1 MMMDSLSSLEP
12 NFRKRKLADNN
23 IRVNDLTS
31 MLMFVMKHTLLHDLV
46 IVIKVQ
52 EMVKKVL

>member
-1 MMMDSLSSLEP
+1 MMDSLSSLEP
-12 NFRKRKLADNN
+12 NFRKCKLADNN

-31 MLMFVMKHTLLHDLV
+31 MLMFLMKHIQLHDLV
-46 IVIKVQ
+46 IKIKVQ